1 MSLVCVADY
10 EEKSKEKLEKSALD
24 YYQSGAGDQLTLHL
38 NKEAF
43 NDLRIRPRFLRDVS
57 KLDLST
63 EIFGKK
69 LKWPVGIAST
79 AMQRMAHPE
88 GEVANAKAA
97 GQAGSVFV
105 LSTLATTSLQEL
117 AEQAPDTDKWFQL
130 YIYKDRSL
138 TENLVRTAEE
148 CGFKAIVLTVDAPV
162 FGIRRRDVRNKFS
175 LPADLKLSNFTGEI
189 LDKTLK
195 NDILL
200 SEFPGIQAKGVKS
213 SGASGI
219 NEYVAS
225 QFDDTLTWKDVKW
238 LVEFTKLPV
247 VAKGILTKEDALL
260 ALHYG
265 CKGVIVSNH
274 GARQVD
280 GVPATIEA
288 LPEIVKAV
296 GNEMVV
302 MLDGGVYQGVNV
314 FRALALGAKY
324 VFMGRPAIWGLAVDG
339 QKGVENV
346 LGIVKKEFENTL
358 KLTGC
363 SSLNDIRPE
372 MVVHKSF
379 YSKL

>member
-1 MSLVCVADY
+1 MSLVCVADF
-10 EEKSKEKLEKSALD
+10 EEKSKEKLETSALD
-24 YYQSGAGDQLTLHL
+24 YYQSGAGDQLTLKH

-57 KLDLST
+57 NLDIST
-63 EIFGKK
+63 EIFGSK

-79 AMQRMAHPE
+79 AMQRMAHPD

-97 GQAGSVFV
+97 GRAGSIFV
-105 LSTLATTSLQEL
+105 LSTLATTSLEEL
-117 AEQAPDTDKWFQL
+117 AEKAPETEKWFQL
-130 YIYKDRSL
+130 YIYKNRLL
-138 TENLVRTAEE
+138 TETLVRTAEK

-175 LPADLKLSNFTGEI
+175 LPSDLKLSNFT
-189 LDKTLK
+189 
-195 NDILL
+195 
-200 SEFPGIQAKGVKS
+200 GIQAKGVKS

-225 QFDDTLTWKDVKW
+225 QFDDTLTWKDVQW
-238 LVEFTKLPV
+238 LVNFTTLPV
-247 VAKGILTKEDALL
+247 IAKGILTKEDALL
-260 ALHYG
+260 ALHNG

-280 GVPATIEA
+280 GVPATIEV

-296 GNEMVV
+296 GNEIVV
-302 MLDGGVYQGVNV
+302 MMDGGVYQGVNV

-324 VFMGRPAIWGLAVDG
+324 VFMGRPAIWGLAVNG
-339 QKGVENV
+339 QKGVEDV
-346 LGIVKKEFENTL
+346 LDIVKKELENTL

-363 SSLNDIRPE
+363 ASLKDIRSE
-372 MVVHKSF
+372 MVIHKSC